1 MIPENS
7 RDNIDSDFFVGSIP
21 LLPRIRSEA
30 DMNDIC
36 SFTKVTPAQDKELGC
51 SGVIKNSNEVYL
63 KLSRVIKLD
72 VRLNFI
78 RRFMSALNSG
88 DMTEVEDF
96 SRTFIRPDA
105 PLNIWFHNDEAL
117 CIPKYLCGIGP
128 RAHILY
134 MLGCFTMFPDLVV
147 KMGQTQ
153 LITSKCWT
161 GTKIILP
168 WQCLMTKT
176 HHISEAWWIPPD
188 PAVEWL
194 NTQQSAMDRLLDALS
209 LQNAPTKTQHQHADA
224 DEARATNYPYGT
236 KRSKNKHNRRVRGLQ
251 LSKVEPNSP
260 LQLVPPNVARKIQD
274 SAVLFIPTPQLW
286 AHGAYDIMLDVDY
299 HVTSI
304 TLSGTQERLTGTKAL
319 I

>member
-1 MIPENS
+1 VIS
-7 RDNIDSDFFVGSIP
+7 VSAVVHRCYRAF
-21 LLPRIRSEA
+21 
-30 DMNDIC
+30 DMNDRSPC
-36 SFTKVTPAQDKELGC
+36 VNVTQAKDKEMGC

-105 PLNIWFHNDEAL
+105 PLNIWFENDEAF

-147 KMGQTQ
+147 RMGQTQ
-153 LITSKCWT
+153 LFTSKCWT

-209 LQNAPTKTQHQHADA
+209 LQNTPTKTQHLHADADA

>member
-1 MIPENS
+1 
-7 RDNIDSDFFVGSIP
+7 
-21 LLPRIRSEA
+21 
-30 DMNDIC
+30 MNDRSPC
-36 SFTKVTPAQDKELGC
+36 ANVTQAKDKEMGC
-51 SGVIKNSNEVYL
+51 SGVIKNSNEAYL

-78 RRFMSALNSG
+78 RRFVSALNSG

-147 KMGQTQ
+147 RMGQTQ

-176 HHISEAWWIPPD
+176 HHIPEAWWIPPD

-194 NTQQSAMDRLLDALS
+194 NTQQSAMDRLFDALS
-209 LQNAPTKTQHQHADA
+209 LQNTPTRTQHLHADA
-224 DEARATNYPYGT
+224 ARAIT
-236 KRSKNKHNRRVRGLQ
+236 KQNKSKNKNKHNHSVRGLH
-251 LSKVEPNSP
+251 LSKVGPNSP
-260 LQLVPPNVARKIQD
+260 LQQLVPQNVARKIQD
-274 SAVLFIPTPQLW
+274 SAVLFAPTPQLW
-286 AHGAYDIMLDVDY
+286 AHGAYEIMLDVDY
-299 HVTSI
+299 NVTSI
-304 TLSGTQERLTGTKAL
+304 TLSGTQERLTGTKVL